1 METVGARP
9 IEFEILHPGESPVL
23 KAFIPQNSSLYADAG
38 AMLSMT
44 PGIGIDSSMKGGI
57 LGGLARKLLR
67 GETFFFLT
75 MKAENGDGEAL
86 LAPPAPGEIL
96 LLDLDGTTEYFVQKG
111 GFLAAENT
119 VRLETKA
126 QNLTQ
131 GLFSGEGFF
140 ITRMAGQGKLALSS
154 FGAIHRVDLA
164 AGQEYVVDNG
174 HLVAWTA
181 TTAYR
186 VSKAS
191 AHGWIS
197 SIFAGEGIVCRFT
210 GPGTVYVQ
218 SRNPKAFAGWLT
230 GYLPT
235 RGG

>member
-1 METVGARP
+1 METAGIRP
-9 IEFEILHPGESPVL
+9 IEFEILHSGDSPIL
-23 KAFIPQNSSLYADAG
+23 RAFIPQNRSLFADAG

-44 PGIGIDSSMKGGI
+44 PGIGIDSSLKGGI
-57 LGGLARKLLR
+57 LGGLARKFLR

-75 MKAENGDGEAL
+75 MKAENGDGESL

-96 LLDLDGTTEYFVQKG
+96 LLDLDGATEYFVQKG

-119 VRLETKA
+119 VRLETKT
-126 QNLTQ
+126 QNLSQ

-140 ITRMAGQGKLALSS
+140 ITRMAGHGKLALSS
-154 FGAIHRVDLA
+154 FGAIHRVDLP

-191 AHGWIS
+191 SHGWIS

-210 GPGTVYVQ
+210 GPGTIYVQ